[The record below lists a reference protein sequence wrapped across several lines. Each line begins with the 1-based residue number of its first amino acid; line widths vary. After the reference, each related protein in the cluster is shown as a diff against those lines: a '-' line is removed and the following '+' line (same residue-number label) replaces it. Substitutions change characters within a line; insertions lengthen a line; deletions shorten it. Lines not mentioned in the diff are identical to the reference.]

1 MEYLKQV
8 PLFGDLPT
16 EVLKRIDAVVLE
28 RTYKKGESI
37 FLEGEPGEGLHFV
50 RTGRVKIV
58 KTAEDGREHIIKFL
72 KTGEIFAEVL
82 LFNHLP
88 YPAASIAV
96 EDSRIGLIRNEDL
109 EKLILENNA
118 LALLLIRSLSQRLL
132 YAQQKIKELALQDV
146 PARTAELLLR
156 LSREQGKRDAAG
168 KPLLEL
174 PESRQELAGL
184 MGTSRETLS
193 RTLSD
198 FKRRKWISMEGNRIV
213 LLQEEQLLE
222 LSS

>member
-1 MEYLKQV
+1 M
-8 PLFGDLPT
+8 
-16 EVLKRIDAVVLE
+16 
-28 RTYKKGESI
+28 
-37 FLEGEPGEGLHFV
+37 
-50 RTGRVKIV
+50 
-58 KTAEDGREHIIKFL
+58 
-72 KTGEIFAEVL
+72 L

-88 YPAASIAV
+88 YPAASVAV
-96 EDSRIGLIRNEDL
+96 EDSQIGLIRNEDL
-109 EKLILENNA
+109 ERLILENNA

-156 LSREQGKRDAAG
+156 LSREQGKRDASG

-198 FKRRKWISMEGNRIV
+198 FKKRKLIAMEGNRIV
-213 LLQEEQLLE
+213 LLEEKELLA

>member
-8 PLFGDLPT
+8 PLFSDLPA

-28 RTYKKGESI
+28 RNYKKGESI

-72 KTGEIFAEVL
+72 KAGEIFAEVL

-88 YPAASIAV
+88 YPAASVAV
-96 EDSRIGLIRNEDL
+96 EDSRVGLIRNEDL

-156 LSREQGKRDAAG
+156 LSREQGIRDAAG

>member
-8 PLFGDLPT
+8 PLFSDLPA

-72 KTGEIFAEVL
+72 KAGEIFAEVL

-88 YPAASIAV
+88 YPAASVAV
-96 EDSRIGLIRNEDL
+96 EDSRVGLIRNEDL

-198 FKRRKWISMEGNRIV
+198 FKKRKLISMDGNCIV
-213 LLQEEQLLE
+213 LLQEEKLLE

>member
-8 PLFGDLPT
+8 PLFSDLPP
-16 EVLKRIDAVVLE
+16 EVLQRIDTVVLE

-37 FLEGEPGEGLHFV
+37 FMEGEPGQGLHFV

-72 KTGEIFAEVL
+72 KAGEIFAEVL

-88 YPAASIAV
+88 YPATSVAV

-109 EKLILENNA
+109 ELLILENNA

-156 LSREQGKRDAAG
+156 LSREQGKCDAAG
-168 KPLLEL
+168 KPLLDL

-198 FKRRKWISMEGNRIV
+198 FKKRKLISMEGNQIV
-213 LLQEEQLLE
+213 LLQEEQLFD

>member
-8 PLFGDLPT
+8 PLFSDLPT
-16 EVLKRIDAVVLE
+16 EVLQRIDIVVVE
-28 RTYKKGESI
+28 RTCRKGETI
-37 FLEGEPGEGLHFV
+37 FMEGDPGQGLHFV

-72 KTGEIFAEVL
+72 KAGEIFAEVL

-88 YPAASIAV
+88 YPATSVAV

-156 LSREQGKRDAAG
+156 LSREQGHRDAAG

>member
-16 EVLKRIDAVVLE
+16 EVLQRIDAVVLE

-72 KTGEIFAEVL
+72 KAGEIFAEVL

-88 YPAASIAV
+88 YPAASVAV
-96 EDSRIGLIRNEDL
+96 EDSRVGLIRNEDL

>member
-8 PLFGDLPT
+8 PLFSDLPA

-28 RTYKKGESI
+28 RNYKKGESI

-72 KTGEIFAEVL
+72 KAGEIFAEVL

-88 YPAASIAV
+88 YPAASVAV
-96 EDSRIGLIRNEDL
+96 EDSRVGLIRNEDL

>member
-8 PLFGDLPT
+8 PLFGDLPK
-16 EVLKRIDAVVLE
+16 EVLQRIDAVVLE

>member
-8 PLFGDLPT
+8 PLFSDLPP
-16 EVLKRIDAVVLE
+16 EVLQRIDTVVLE

-37 FLEGEPGEGLHFV
+37 FMEGEPGQGLHFV

-72 KTGEIFAEVL
+72 KAGEIFAEVL

-88 YPAASIAV
+88 YPAASVAV
-96 EDSRIGLIRNEDL
+96 ENSRIGLIRNEDL
-109 EKLILENNA
+109 EMLILENNA

-156 LSREQGKRDAAG
+156 LSREQGKRDPAG

-198 FKRRKWISMEGNRIV
+198 FKKRKLISMEGNRIV
-213 LLQEEQLLE
+213 LLQEEQLIE

>member
-16 EVLKRIDAVVLE
+16 EVLQRIDAVVLE

-88 YPAASIAV
+88 YPAASVAV

-198 FKRRKWISMEGNRIV
+198 FKKRKWISMDGNRIV

>member
-16 EVLKRIDAVVLE
+16 EVLQRIDAVVLE

-72 KTGEIFAEVL
+72 KAGEIFAEVL

-198 FKRRKWISMEGNRIV
+198 FKKRKWISMEGNRIV

>member
-16 EVLKRIDAVVLE
+16 EVLQRIDAVVLE

-174 PESRQELAGL
+174 PASRQELAGL

-213 LLQEEQLLE
+213 LLQEEQLLD

>member
-8 PLFGDLPT
+8 PLFSDLPA

-28 RTYKKGESI
+28 RNYKKGESI

-72 KTGEIFAEVL
+72 KAGEIFAEVL

-88 YPAASIAV
+88 YPAASVAV
-96 EDSRIGLIRNEDL
+96 EDSRVGLIRNEDL

-198 FKRRKWISMEGNRIV
+198 FKKRKLISMDGNCIV
-213 LLQEEQLLE
+213 LLQEEKLLE

>member
-8 PLFGDLPT
+8 PLFSDLPA

-28 RTYKKGESI
+28 RNYKKGESI

-72 KTGEIFAEVL
+72 KAGEIFAEVL

-88 YPAASIAV
+88 YPAASVAV
-96 EDSRIGLIRNEDL
+96 EDSRVGLIRNEDL

-198 FKRRKWISMEGNRIV
+198 FKKRKLISMVGNCIV
-213 LLQEEQLLE
+213 LLQEEKLLE

>member
-8 PLFGDLPT
+8 PLFSDLPA
-16 EVLKRIDAVVLE
+16 EVLKRIGAVVLE
-28 RTYKKGESI
+28 RNYKKGESI

-72 KTGEIFAEVL
+72 KAGEIFAEVL

-88 YPAASIAV
+88 YPAASVAV
-96 EDSRIGLIRNEDL
+96 EDSRVGLIRNEDL

-198 FKRRKWISMEGNRIV
+198 FKKRKLISMDGNCIV
-213 LLQEEQLLE
+213 LLQEEKLLE

>member
-16 EVLKRIDAVVLE
+16 EVLQRIDAVVLE

-213 LLQEEQLLE
+213 LLQEEQLLD

>member
-8 PLFGDLPT
+8 PLFGDLPK
-16 EVLKRIDAVVLE
+16 EVLQRIDAVVLE

-198 FKRRKWISMEGNRIV
+198 FKKRKWISMEGNRIV

>member
-16 EVLKRIDAVVLE
+16 EVLQRIDAVVLE

>member
-16 EVLKRIDAVVLE
+16 DVLQRIDAVVLE

>member
-8 PLFGDLPT
+8 PLFSDLPS
-16 EVLKRIDAVVLE
+16 EVLQRIDTVVVE
-28 RTYKKGESI
+28 RTCRKGESI
-37 FLEGEPGEGLHFV
+37 FMEGDAGQGLHFV

-72 KTGEIFAEVL
+72 RTGEIFAEVL

-88 YPAASIAV
+88 YPATAVAV

-109 EKLILENNA
+109 ERLILENNA

-156 LSREQGKRDAAG
+156 LSREQGKFDVSG

-198 FKRRKWISMEGNRIV
+198 FKKRKLISMDGNCIV